1 MSVKRSL
8 KNIYNIPDYAKDN
21 KYIVFRL
28 LDGDGFFYGAYDNL
42 DRASH
47 IANTI
52 DGYIVETVKYFT
64 AKHKQLNGK

>member
-1 MSVKRSL
+1 MKVD
-8 KNIYNIPDYAKDN
+8 NIYNIPDYAKEN

-28 LDGDGFFYGAYDNL
+28 LDGDGFFYGAYDDL

-52 DGYIVETVKYFT
+52 DGYIVETVEYFNRGD
-64 AKHKQLNGK
+64 KK